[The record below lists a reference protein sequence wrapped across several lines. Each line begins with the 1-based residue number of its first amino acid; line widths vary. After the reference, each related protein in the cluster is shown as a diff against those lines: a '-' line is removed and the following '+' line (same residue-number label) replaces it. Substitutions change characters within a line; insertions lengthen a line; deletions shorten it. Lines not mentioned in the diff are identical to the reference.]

1 MRGIKLDE
9 GMVGVKPLMLVAK
22 AVRAR
27 AVVMMDRVMIEIYK
41 GSKKSPY
48 TDLYYNI
55 SKAYEKH
62 RRKTERRHLIF

>member
-27 AVVMMDRVMIEIYK
+27 AVVMMDRVMIEIK
-41 GSKKSPY
+41 GSRRVRVRLELMQEAS
-48 TDLYYNI
+48 
-55 SKAYEKH
+55 EKH